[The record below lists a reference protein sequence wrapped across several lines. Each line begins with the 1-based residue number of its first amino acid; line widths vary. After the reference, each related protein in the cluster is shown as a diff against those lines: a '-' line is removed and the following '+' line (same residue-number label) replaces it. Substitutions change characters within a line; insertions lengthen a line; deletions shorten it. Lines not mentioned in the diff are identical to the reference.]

1 MATKKLLKLKFLWN
15 GEDPQTKLRI
25 PGTCVFPKAT
35 SPVRRGHSENN
46 LKKNLRIW
54 NEVPWENFKNIM
66 DGAQNKKVS

>member
-1 MATKKLLKLKFLWN
+1 MREFKCKQTNKQKTNYLAMATKKLLKLKFLWN

-46 LKKNLRIW
+46 LKKNLRI
-54 NEVPWENFKNIM
+54 
-66 DGAQNKKVS
+66 